1 MKQQSTFY
9 SIFKHYIKIKIIMKN
24 ELSGESSSMTLGIII
39 AEDNIIWSLKV
50 EVPGSS
56 RLPFPGIAA
65 KEESSDSVN
74 AQAVV

>member
-1 MKQQSTFY
+1 
-9 SIFKHYIKIKIIMKN
+9 
-24 ELSGESSSMTLGIII
+24 MTLGIII

-56 RLPFPGIAA
+56 RLRFPVIAA

>member
-1 MKQQSTFY
+1 
-9 SIFKHYIKIKIIMKN
+9 MKN

-56 RLPFPGIAA
+56 RLRFLVIAA